1 MVFIRKKQGGCSEW
15 VPAFVLAMVQKA
27 AKENHSLHLSM
38 IYFLFVRWYCPLR
51 RNKIDT
57 TLEAFRTFLRK
68 ETIYPGSA
76 AASGITSAIKQ
87 TLKVR
92 AIRGGRYDEKTELK
106 SLNYPL
112 IYEYIT
118 GF

>member
-1 MVFIRKKQGGCSEW
+1 MVFIQRNKVGAQKW

-51 RNKIDT
+51 RNNIHT

-92 AIRGGRYDEKTELK
+92 AIRGGRYYAKDRTKIFEL
-106 SLNYPL
+106 SFNL
-112 IYEYIT
+112 
-118 GF
+118 

>member
-1 MVFIRKKQGGCSEW
+1 MKQNSYKLITFWQFEAKFKCLGSTYYT
-15 VPAFVLAMVQKA
+15 VP
-27 AKENHSLHLSM
+27 
-38 IYFLFVRWYCPLR
+38 Y
-51 RNKIDT
+51 T

-92 AIRGGRYDEKTELK
+92 AIRGGPNFTKGRTFELVF
-106 SLNYPL
+106 SLIP
-112 IYEYIT
+112 
-118 GF
+118 